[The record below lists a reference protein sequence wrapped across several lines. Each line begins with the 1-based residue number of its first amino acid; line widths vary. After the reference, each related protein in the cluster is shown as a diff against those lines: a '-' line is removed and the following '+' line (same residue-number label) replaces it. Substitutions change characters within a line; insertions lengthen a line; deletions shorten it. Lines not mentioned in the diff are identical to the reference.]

1 MTYSLAGRCPETGHI
16 GFAVAT
22 SSVAVG
28 ARVGDVLPGCVVF
41 SQARTDP
48 RLHRVGLQAFQNGA
62 DANGVLEAMQNA
74 AHAPH
79 WRQLGVLTLTGDGV
93 HHTGASCL
101 DHTGGLTGVDCLAI
115 GNFLGSAEVLPEMI
129 RGFEEGSGTL
139 EQRLLAG
146 MLAGEAAGS
155 ERDPLQSASLVVMG
169 PDELKDTD
177 LRVDDSKTPLQ
188 DLASLYDS
196 WAPKSDAYKLR
207 AVDPDSAPSSSAV
220 ERNSSI

>member
-1 MTYSLAGRCPETGHI
+1 MTYSLAGRCPDTGRI
-16 GFAVAT
+16 GFAVTT

-28 ARVGDVLPGCVVF
+28 ARVGAAMPGCVVF

-48 RLHRVGLQAFQNGA
+48 RLHRVGLDAFQKGA
-62 DANGVLEAMQNA
+62 DPVAILAEMQSA

-79 WRQLGVLTLTGDGV
+79 WRQLGVLTMTGEGV
-93 HHTGASCL
+93 HHTGESCL
-101 DHTGGLTGVDCLAI
+101 DHTGGISGADCLAI
-115 GNFLGSAEVLPEMI
+115 GNFLGSAEVLPQMI
-129 RGFEEGSGTL
+129 RGFEKASGTL

-169 PDELKDTD
+169 PDELKDSD
-177 LRVDDSKTPLQ
+177 LRIDDSKTPLQ
-188 DLASLYDS
+188 DLASLYER

-207 AVDPDSAPSSSAV
+207 AIDPDSAPSSSVV
-220 ERNSSI
+220 EGNAPA

>member
-1 MTYSLAGRCPETGHI
+1 MTYSLAGRCPETDRI

-28 ARVGDVLPGCVVF
+28 ARVGAVLPGCVVF

-48 RLHRVGLQAFQNGA
+48 RLHRVGLRAFEVGA
-62 DANGVLEAMQNA
+62 DAAGVLEAMRTA

-79 WRQLGVLTLTGDGV
+79 WRQLGVLTMQGDGV
-93 HHTGASCL
+93 HHTGTSCL
-101 DHTGGLTGVDCLAI
+101 EHADGLTGTDCLAI
-115 GNFLGSAEVLPEMI
+115 GNFLGSAEVLPEMV

-155 ERDPLQSASLVVMG
+155 ERDPLQSAFLVVMG

-177 LRVDDSKTPLQ
+177 LRIDDSRTPLQ
-188 DLASLYDS
+188 DVAALYAD
-196 WAPKSDAYKLR
+196 WAPKSEAYRLR
-207 AVDPDSAPSSSAV
+207 AVDPDSAPSSSVIEGA
-220 ERNSSI
+220 SPA